1 MNDRIIRR
9 QIGFDFNYKTWHHN
23 GNNMLIYMHSDGG
36 SIVCNEKIYPIKK
49 GVLCFIG
56 EKKYHYT
63 MPSNAGIYERSKIFI
78 SNDEL
83 NRLLSIFQY
92 KEVITKSFNDNS
104 IVYAQI
110 PETAI
115 KTVDALFDDI
125 SHYAKNENHGDMI
138 FASCLLRLLVF
149 MTENAVDTVT
159 PPHGSMYKAIKYIN
173 SNIKEAI
180 TVDSIC
186 EYVHMSKYHLCR
198 SFKKATGLT
207 VMNYILNTRITL
219 AKNLLANE
227 NISVGEI
234 SELCGFSNISVFCR
248 AFKENTSMTPLQYRK
263 QKSQP

>member
-1 MNDRIIRR
+1 MNNRIINR
-9 QIGFDFNYKTWHHN
+9 QLGFDPNYKIWHHN
-23 GNNMLIYMHSDGG
+23 VNNMIIYMHSDGG

-56 EKKYHYT
+56 AKKYHYT

-78 SNDEL
+78 SDDEI
-83 NRLLSIFQY
+83 NRLVSIFQN
-92 KEVITKSFNDNS
+92 KEAITKNFNNNS

-110 PETAI
+110 SEKDI
-115 KTVDALFDDI
+115 KAVDVLFDDI
-125 SHYAKNENHGDMI
+125 SHYTENEGWGDI
-138 FASCLLRLLVF
+138 ITASSLLRLLVF
-149 MTENAVDTVT
+149 MEENTVDTVT
-159 PPHGSMYKAIKYIN
+159 SPHGLMYKAIEYIN

-186 EYVHMSKYHLCR
+186 EYTHMSKYHFCR

-219 AKNLLANE
+219 AKNLLTNE

-234 SELCGFSNISVFCR
+234 SGLCGFSNISVFCR
-248 AFKENTSMTPLQYRK
+248 AFKENTSMTPLQYRRHK
-263 QKSQP
+263 NKI